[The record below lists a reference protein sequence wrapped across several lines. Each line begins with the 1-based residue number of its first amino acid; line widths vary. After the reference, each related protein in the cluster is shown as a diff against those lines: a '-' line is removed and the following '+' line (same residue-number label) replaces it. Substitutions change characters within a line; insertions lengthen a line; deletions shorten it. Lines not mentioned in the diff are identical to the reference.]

1 MMHHMRTGR
10 VVALLGLSMVI
21 AGCSLAPEEELKE
34 WMAEQRNVVKPRI
47 EPIAEPVQFVPQA
60 YNSESE
66 ISPFSVEKLANLLRD
81 QMSRGTNAALLAPEM
96 NRRKEPL
103 EAIPLDAIQ
112 MVGRLDKPGQ
122 RVALVRAEN
131 LLYQVKAGNYLGQNY
146 GRITRISDMEITV
159 REIVQDAA
167 GEWVERLTTLQLQEG
182 SSK

>member
-1 MMHHMRTGR
+1 MMHHMRAER
-10 VVALLGLSMVI
+10 AAVLVVLALVVS
-21 AGCSLAPEEELKE
+21 GCTFSPEEEVKE
-34 WMAEQRNVVKPRI
+34 WMTQQRNTVKPKI
-47 EPIAEPVQFVPQA
+47 EPISEPIQFVPQA
-60 YNSESE
+60 YTSEAE

-112 MVGRLDKPGQ
+112 MVGRLDKSGQ
-122 RVALVRAEN
+122 RVALVRAED